1 MLFGLDKAKA
11 AMAST
16 GVAIICEGYTDVIM
30 MHEAGVTNVVAT
42 LGTALTVQHIRV
54 LSRHAKHKIVYL
66 FDGDEAGQRAA
77 DRAARFIDE
86 SMLPEAGRK
95 QVDLCAVTLPDN
107 LDPADFVVQRG
118 GEAIQEL
125 IDNAVPLL
133 RYAIDRKLRGRNLV
147 DFGEKGRALTE
158 VLELLAPIKHS
169 VLAQEYAGYIAD
181 CLQLDV
187 NAVVEKLAATRETR
201 QFEPSQASAGAAAPA
216 PRTPKVALPPR
227 EKERLRIERDF
238 LSLCASEPSI
248 GLAYAGALAQTV
260 WHRDIHGQIATQLLD
275 VLAEDATA
283 SAAEIV
289 RRLEESIPGAASV
302 ISGSSTHDDREP
314 GELACFFSEELAIR
328 DMEDLIREM
337 NAQLKRPQDMSADD
351 YNLVFESVVAMQKE
365 LAAAKLAHKP
375 FGIE

>member
-1 MLFGLDKAKA
+1 M
-11 AMAST
+11 
-16 GVAIICEGYTDVIM
+16 
-30 MHEAGVTNVVAT
+30 
-42 LGTALTVQHIRV
+42 
-54 LSRHAKHKIVYL
+54 
-66 FDGDEAGQRAA
+66 
-77 DRAARFIDE
+77 
-86 SMLPEAGRK
+86 
-95 QVDLCAVTLPDN
+95 
-107 LDPADFVVQRG
+107 
-118 GEAIQEL
+118 
-125 IDNAVPLL
+125 
-133 RYAIDRKLRGRNLV
+133 
-147 DFGEKGRALTE
+147 
-158 VLELLAPIKHS
+158 
-169 VLAQEYAGYIAD
+169 
-181 CLQLDV
+181 
-187 NAVVEKLAATRETR
+187 
-201 QFEPSQASAGAAAPA
+201 
-216 PRTPKVALPPR
+216 PPR

-283 SAAEIV
+283 PAAEIV

-314 GELACFFSEELAIR
+314 SELARFFSEELAIR